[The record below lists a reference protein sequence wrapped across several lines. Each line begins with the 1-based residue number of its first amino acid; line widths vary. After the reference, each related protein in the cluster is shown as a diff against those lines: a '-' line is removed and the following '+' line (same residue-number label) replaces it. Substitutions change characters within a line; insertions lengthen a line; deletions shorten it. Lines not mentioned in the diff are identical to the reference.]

1 MLPVNTY
8 QLVQVDLG
16 ELPVDERREAARWQI
31 RERLDYPPE
40 EAVIDLF
47 EVAPFGGEK
56 RPLTYVVSA
65 SSSYLRDQVQA
76 LSKSGLTIAAID
88 IPEFALRNICDLFT
102 EDERG
107 LALLWLEEHTGLLV
121 VVRDGSLYLSRSFNT
136 GMADL
141 IPYADGAYESLTEQ
155 LDSIVLEI
163 QRSFDFCESTF
174 QLPMVSRL
182 LIAQTGQEISAI
194 YGYLNEYLTTK
205 VEPLSFSGVLTTPEG
220 LSQVELNGALP
231 GYRRR
236 FAPGAELMR
245 QQINLYQDILLEKPE
260 PLLAKPALLLLT
272 GVFAVLVLLGSYYY
286 HQVKGLED
294 RLLQMQGSEKQATAR
309 IAELAAKFPPPKT
322 DPLLGERIS
331 RVERRLAGQKEALK
345 FFHGRTLRVMKKYW
359 CPWKALPVL
368 L

>member
-1 MLPVNTY
+1 MEAALGVLKSKKKPGSALLSICLQRTRFSAAMTKPGPSGAPSLVLPELGTFTDEAQRASALAELVQRNKLAKYSCIAMLPANSY

-65 SSSYLRDQVQA
+65 SSNYLREQVQA
-76 LSKSGLTIAAID
+76 LSKTGLTLAAID

-107 LALLWLEEHTGLLV
+107 LALLWLEEHSGLLV
-121 VVRDGSLYLSRSFNT
+121 VVRDGSLYLSRSFNS

-141 IPYADGAYESLTEQ
+141 VPYADGAYESLTEQ

-220 LSQVELNGALP
+220 FSQVELNGALP
-231 GYRRR
+231 VIGGALRR
-236 FAPGAELMR
+236 E
-245 QQINLYQDILLEKPE
+245 QN
-260 PLLAKPALLLLT
+260 
-272 GVFAVLVLLGSYYY
+272 
-286 HQVKGLED
+286 
-294 RLLQMQGSEKQATAR
+294 
-309 IAELAAKFPPPKT
+309 
-322 DPLLGERIS
+322 
-331 RVERRLAGQKEALK
+331 
-345 FFHGRTLRVMKKYW
+345 
-359 CPWKALPVL
+359 
-368 L
+368 

>member
-1 MLPVNTY
+1 MEAALGVFKSKKKSGSALLSICLQRTRFNAAMTKPGPAGTPSLVLSAPGAFTDEAQRGSALADLVHRNKLGKCPCVAMLPVNTY

-16 ELPVDERREAARWQI
+16 DLPIEERREAARWQI
-31 RERLDYPPE
+31 REWLDYPPE
-40 EAVIDLF
+40 EAVVDLF
-47 EVAPFGGEK
+47 EVPPFGGEK

-65 SSSYLRDQVQA
+65 SNTYLRDQVQA
-76 LSKSGLTIAAID
+76 LSKSGLTLAAID

-107 LALLWLEEHTGLLV
+107 LALLWLEEHSGLLV
-121 VVRDGSLYLSRSFNT
+121 VARDGSLYLSRSFNT

-205 VEPLSFSGVLTTPEG
+205 VEPLDFSGVLTTPEG

-231 GYRRR
+231 VIGGALRR
-236 FAPGAELMR
+236 E
-245 QQINLYQDILLEKPE
+245 QN
-260 PLLAKPALLLLT
+260 
-272 GVFAVLVLLGSYYY
+272 
-286 HQVKGLED
+286 
-294 RLLQMQGSEKQATAR
+294 
-309 IAELAAKFPPPKT
+309 
-322 DPLLGERIS
+322 
-331 RVERRLAGQKEALK
+331 
-345 FFHGRTLRVMKKYW
+345 
-359 CPWKALPVL
+359 
-368 L
+368 

>member
-1 MLPVNTY
+1 VLSICLQRTRFNAAMTKPGPQGTPTLVLPEAGAFTDEAQRTAALTDLMHRNKFGKSSCVAMLPVNTY

-76 LSKSGLTIAAID
+76 LSKSGLTLAAID
-88 IPEFALRNICDLFT
+88 IPEFALRNICELFT

-231 GYRRR
+231 VIGGALRR
-236 FAPGAELMR
+236 E
-245 QQINLYQDILLEKPE
+245 QN
-260 PLLAKPALLLLT
+260 
-272 GVFAVLVLLGSYYY
+272 
-286 HQVKGLED
+286 
-294 RLLQMQGSEKQATAR
+294 
-309 IAELAAKFPPPKT
+309 
-322 DPLLGERIS
+322 
-331 RVERRLAGQKEALK
+331 
-345 FFHGRTLRVMKKYW
+345 
-359 CPWKALPVL
+359 
-368 L
+368 